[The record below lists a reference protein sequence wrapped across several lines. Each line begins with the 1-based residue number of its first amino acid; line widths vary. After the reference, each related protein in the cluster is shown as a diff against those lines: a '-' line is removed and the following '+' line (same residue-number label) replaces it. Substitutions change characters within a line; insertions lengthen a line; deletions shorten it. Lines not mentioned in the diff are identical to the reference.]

1 MAKELVIVESPTKAR
16 TIGRILGSGHTVIA
30 SLGHVRDLP
39 KTRIGVDVQ
48 NDFTPEYVI
57 PQDKRALVAEIKDLA
72 KGASTIYLATDP
84 DREGEAI
91 SWHLIEAAGVDPK
104 LVQRVVFHEITE
116 SAVKE
121 AFEHPRALDMDLV
134 DAQQAR
140 RVLDRLVGYELSPL
154 VSKKLRWWGLSAGR
168 VQSAALRI
176 VVDRERDVEAF
187 IPVEHWSID
196 ALLQKEGATGGKKVN
211 NSFVSHLHSK
221 VGDKSA
227 LNIPDESSAKKL
239 NDDLEGATFA
249 VEKVQVRGVKQRP
262 SAPFIT
268 STLQQEAWR
277 KLRFGARKTM
287 SVAQQLY
294 EGVTLGDQGSMGL
307 ITYMRTDSTNV
318 AASAVE
324 EARQHIKKAF
334 GADYVPEQSRTYTR
348 KVKGAQEAHEAI
360 RPTSALRTP
369 DRLRTFLNAEQHRLY
384 DLIWKRFV
392 ASQMADAQVDRTTI
406 DIHATAN
413 SNQDYLFRTT
423 GSALKFPGFRALY
436 LEGQDDGDEDEAAKL
451 IPTVAGGDALKNL
464 GLESKQHFTEPPP
477 RYSEASL
484 VRSLEDKGI
493 GRPST
498 YAAIVSTIQDRGYVQ
513 SEGGR
518 LTPTLL
524 GMVVSD
530 MLSNHFPQISDL
542 NFTAKLED
550 ELDEVAQGER
560 SWREMLSAFYGPFTE
575 NLQEAAEKMPRQN
588 IPTGETCEMCG
599 KPMNLKKNRWGSTF
613 LSCSG
618 FPECRNAKS
627 TQVKTGA
634 SCPDCG
640 GDLMERKAK
649 KGNRRST
656 FYGCSNYPTCNFA
669 VNQKPLPEPCP
680 ECSGVM
686 VQRGRNT
693 AKCTKCAYSEPLG
706 SSEQA
711 LKDLEGELG
720 DISALLA
727 RGVPEESETLEA

>member
-1 MAKELVIVESPTKAR
+1 MPTELVIVESPTKAR

-39 KTRIGVDVQ
+39 KTRIGVDVA
-48 NDFTPEYVI
+48 NDFSPEYVI
-57 PQDKRALVAEIKDLA
+57 PQDKRALVAEIKALA
-72 KGASTIYLATDP
+72 KDATAIYLATDP

-176 VVDRERDVEAF
+176 VVDREREVEAF

-196 ALLQKEGATGGKKVN
+196 AQLQKEGAPEGKKVSN
-211 NSFVSHLHSK
+211 AFASHLHSR
-221 VGDKSA
+221 VGEKQA
-227 LNIPDESSAKKL
+227 LVIPDEDAAKLL
-239 NDDLEGATFA
+239 NSDLEGATFA

-294 EGVTLGDQGSMGL
+294 EGVTLGDQGSVGL

-318 AASAVE
+318 AASAIE
-324 EARQHIKKAF
+324 EAREHIKKAF
-334 GADYVPEQSRTYTR
+334 GADYVPAQSRSYTK

-360 RPTSALRTP
+360 RPSSALRTP
-369 DRLRTFLNAEQHRLY
+369 DRLRTFLNSEQHRLY

-406 DIHATAN
+406 DIHAISAK
-413 SNQDYLFRTT
+413 SKQAYLFRAT
-423 GSALKFPGFRALY
+423 GSVLKFPGFRALY
-436 LEGQDDGDEDEAAKL
+436 LEGQDDGEEDEAAKL
-451 IPTVAGGDALKNL
+451 LPAVAAGDALQNL

-513 SEGGR
+513 ADRGR
-518 LTPTLL
+518 LTPSLL
-524 GMVVSD
+524 GTVVSD
-530 MLSNHFPQISDL
+530 LLSNYFTQISDL
-542 NFTAKLED
+542 NFTAKLEE

-560 SWREMLSAFYGPFTE
+560 GWREMISTFYGPFSASI
-575 NLQEAAEKMPRQN
+575 QEAAEKVPRMD
-588 IPTGETCEMCG
+588 IPTGEICDLCG

-613 LSCSG
+613 LSCSA

-627 TQVKTGA
+627 TQVKTGV

-649 KGNRRST
+649 KGKRRST

-669 VNQKPLPEPCP
+669 VNQKPLPDPCP
-680 ECSGVM
+680 ECSGMM

-693 AKCTKCAYSEPLG
+693 AKCTKCAYSEPMG
-706 SSEQA
+706 SSEQTGQ
-711 LKDLEGELG
+711 EQEQEQEP
-720 DISALLA
+720 
-727 RGVPEESETLEA
+727 VEA